1 MRTARWFAFALS
13 IAVVVPAA
21 AERGP
26 RAPNP
31 EREQA
36 FAAQSGVS
44 LRDAVAIV
52 RQAFGGKVI
61 SAQEIDGLY
70 RIRVVTNGRVR
81 TVGVD
86 RRGRLVKPEMER

>member
-1 MRTARWFAFALS
+1 MRLIARWFALVLMS
-13 IAVVVPAA
+13 VMVVPTV

-26 RAPNP
+26 RVLDP
-31 EREQA
+31 ETEQA
-36 FAAQSGVS
+36 FAATGGVS

-70 RIRVVTNGRVR
+70 RIRVVTDGSVR
-81 TVGVD
+81 TVRVD
-86 RRGRLVKPEMER
+86 RRGRIVKP

>member
-1 MRTARWFAFALS
+1 MITRWFALVLLTAM
-13 IAVVVPAA
+13 VVPAV

-26 RAPNP
+26 RVPDPNP
-31 EREQA
+31 DQA
-36 FAAQSGVS
+36 FAATGGVS

-70 RIRVVTNGRVR
+70 RIRVVTDGSVR
-81 TVGVD
+81 TVRVD
-86 RRGRLVKPEMER
+86 RRGRIVKR